1 MKTIAATPVA
11 PRTRGIAMWPAPLFL
26 ELAEPAVGVAL
37 DLTVDPADADP
48 LCVVSGLEAVAEVG
62 VAAAPDPEEG
72 AAEPEISDW
81 TVELNW
87 PVMLVRLFQPVRGKL
102 ESKKRTRHT

>member
-37 DLTVDPADADP
+37 DLTVDPADDV
-48 LCVVSGLEAVAEVG
+48 LCCVVTGLEVAAG
-62 VAAAPDPEEG
+62 VAAAPDPDEG
-72 AAEPEISDW
+72 LSEPEISAW
-81 TVELNW
+81 TVALN
-87 PVMLVRLFQPVRGKL
+87 
-102 ESKKRTRHT
+102 